1 MTVNRDRLL
10 VDLDALTEEQIEAG
24 LAAGVWGDEARPTV
38 QHYLLKLRL
47 AAEHEDIPRS
57 TNEAARVAV
66 QEATTAKL
74 RATAALIVAVGA
86 MAAAMA
92 SAFVA
97 FLALRHWT

>member
-1 MTVNRDRLL
+1 
-10 VDLDALTEEQIEAG
+10 
-24 LAAGVWGDEARPTV
+24 
-38 QHYLLKLRL
+38 L

-74 RATAALIVAVGA
+74 RATAALIVAIGA

-97 FLALRHWT
+97 FLALRHWTWYDLLVRHPLHKRIKRSRSFPCNFWEPCFPMWRDNVLI